1 MAPTGIERLQ
11 HIKSA
16 IATIR
21 DGLHGTAMDVFV
33 AHPILLS
40 GFRYELLVIGEASR
54 ALPNEWKARFGPTIP
69 WRQLE
74 DLGNRLRHAY
84 HDINTAIL
92 WSIYVDDL
100 DPLEAAIDAMIAAY
114 SP

>member
-1 MAPTGIERLQ
+1 MAPTRIE
-11 HIKSA
+11 SA

-21 DGLHGTAMDVFV
+21 DGLQGTEMGVLV
-33 AHPILLS
+33 AHPIISS
-40 GFRYELLVIGEASR
+40 GFRYELLVISEASR
-54 ALPNEWKARFGPTIP
+54 ALPDAWKAKFGPTIP

-84 HDINTAIL
+84 HDVNNAIL

-100 DPLEAAIDAMIAAY
+100 DALEAAVDAMIAAH
-114 SP
+114 PRA